1 MKHIFIE
8 VKVKATRSCPTL
20 FNPMDCT
27 LSMEFPRPEYW
38 SGKPIR
44 SPADL
49 PDPRIKQGSSTLQED
64 SLLADLPGRH
74 INCLTLC

>member
-8 VKVKATRSCPTL
+8 VKVKATQSCPT
-20 FNPMDCT
+20 FCNPMDYT
-27 LSMEFPRPEYW
+27 QSMEFPRPEYW
-38 SGKPIR
+38 SGKPIP

-49 PDPRIKQGSSTLQED
+49 PDPRIKPRSPALQAD
-64 SLLADLPGRH
+64 SLLAELPRRH